1 MYTEETMAK
10 SASIAIAIALLTV
23 AGCKD
28 VSDPEPEPE
37 IETLQL
43 TVSTPNPQTI
53 TVATNP
59 GCAVTNGPIMIPINT
74 AVAISASFRN
84 AANQPDPIA
93 NNLLIFRLSGS
104 DNPHGAEPAPTPS
117 TIEWTRTGP
126 FSGILNGS
134 VATTAGS
141 VQFSAFHLE
150 EEHEDWGPCTIP
162 ITVTP

>member
-1 MYTEETMAK
+1 MHTGETMAK
-10 SASIAIAIALLTV
+10 SASIALAIALLTV

-37 IETLQL
+37 IESLQL
-43 TVSTPNPQTI
+43 MVFAPNPQTI

-59 GCAVTNGPIMIPINT
+59 GCAVTGGPITIPINT
-74 AVAISASFRN
+74 DVEISASFLN
-84 AANQPDPIA
+84 AAGQPDPIA

-104 DNPHGAEPAPTPS
+104 NTPTGAEPAPTPS
-117 TIEWTRTGP
+117 TIEWTRIAP
-126 FSGILNGS
+126 FRGTLRGS
-134 VATTAGS
+134 VATIGS

-150 EEHEDWGPCTIP
+150 EGHEDWGPCTVP

>member
-1 MYTEETMAK
+1 MLIRSHTQLGRL
-10 SASIAIAIALLTV
+10 ALLAAALTL
-23 AGCKD
+23 ASCKD

-59 GCAVTNGPIMIPINT
+59 GCAVTGGPITIPINT
-74 AVAISASFRN
+74 TVAISASFRN

-93 NNLLIFRLSGS
+93 NDPAIFKLTGS
-104 DNPHGAEPAPTPS
+104 DNPSGAEPAPTPA
-117 TIEWTRTGP
+117 TIVWTRTGP
-126 FSGILNGS
+126 FAGTLRGS

-150 EEHEDWGPCTIP
+150 EEHEDWGPCTLP